1 MTVRPLMSEAVT
13 EQRPDPMPADE
24 EPGTD
29 VHDTAALGAA
39 PPSFDPPVA
48 APHGLQRRARRGRAS
63 RALTAARSL
72 WIIVRE
78 RAR

>member
-1 MTVRPLMSEAVT
+1 MHRPSADDEAVT
-13 EQRPDPMPADE
+13 EQRPDPMPGVE
-24 EPGTD
+24 EPGAD
-29 VHDTAALGAA
+29 VDDTATPGPA
-39 PPSFDPPVA
+39 PASSDPPVA
-48 APHGLQRRARRGRAS
+48 APGGPQRRARRGGAS